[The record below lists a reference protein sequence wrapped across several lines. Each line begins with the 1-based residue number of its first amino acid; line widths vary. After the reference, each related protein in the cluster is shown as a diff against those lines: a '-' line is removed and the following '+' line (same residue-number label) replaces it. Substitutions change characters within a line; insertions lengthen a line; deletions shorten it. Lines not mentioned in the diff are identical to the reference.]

1 MPGKG
6 GVVQPGTPPELLNK
20 GGKGGKA
27 GQAPPLHGLP
37 PPHLLKGGKGGQG
50 WAGGFG
56 YAVGGGWAGGGG
68 GKAGKGKGKDPE
80 TRGGWF
86 NRCQRLCEAVLRQD
100 NHEAWRLVRE
110 HYAGPDPHLAG
121 L

>member
-1 MPGKG
+1 MTDAAPAAAEAGAWANYQPGKG
-6 GVVQPGTPPELLNK
+6 GPVQPQG
-20 GGKGGKA
+20 
-27 GQAPPLHGLP
+27 P
-37 PPHLLKGGKGGQG
+37 PPKQVLKGGKGGQG

-56 YAVGGGWAGGGG
+56 YAVGCGGGWAGGGG

-80 TRGGWF
+80 GRGGWF

-100 NHEAWRLVRE
+100 NEEAWALARE
-110 HYAGPDPHLAG
+110 HYAGPDPHLAA